1 MRLSRITNPKWT
13 NAKHVLHQLYFIKIF
28 KNMVAETIIQKG
40 LSKAS
45 KSVILIGILALV
57 LGIVAV
63 IYPAGFGKIS
73 VSVIGVFFVIGGI
86 LRLTFAIVSVS
97 MGSLLMRYLYG
108 ILMILAGVWIIMNP
122 DMGLE
127 ALTLVMAVYFI
138 IDGITGIVYS
148 FSLMPIGGGLYLLI
162 SGVVG
167 VVLGVLIFTKWPE
180 SSNYA
185 LGIYLGVK
193 LIVDGLMLALTGH
206 AVRKSAKMLQ

>member
-1 MRLSRITNPKWT
+1 
-13 NAKHVLHQLYFIKIF
+13 
-28 KNMVAETIIQKG
+28 MVAETIIQKG